1 MKLSVVAISL
11 LLAAV
16 SGSPLP
22 TTSLSSG
29 KYIVKLRG
37 RSSQQ
42 SIKSF
47 MQDFNRRTVPE
58 SSSDATNSIR
68 HNFDPAFLNAF
79 SGSFTSEFL
88 AELRRRYG
96 SQIEYIEPDG
106 LAHAF
111 ADEPTGDFGTQ
122 PNAPWGL
129 ARISERKNS
138 GKKSYDYPNQA
149 GQGVEVWIVDTGIQ
163 PNHTAFEGRA
173 KMAFSTVKTEEEVD
187 MNGHGTHVAGTIA
200 SGLYG
205 VAKKATIFGV
215 KVLNRYGSGQWS
227 DVVAGI
233 EYVAKNAKKNKSV
246 LNMSLGG
253 GKTQSVDDAVKA
265 AKAAGVAV
273 IVAAGN
279 NNGDACS
286 LSPAG
291 APDAFAV
298 GASDIADA
306 KASFSNWGK
315 CVKVFAPG
323 KDVLSSWIGQ
333 DAKATN
339 TISGTSMASPH
350 VAGVAALYIS
360 MNNYDSVDAVYN
372 DLAGFS
378 TSGVIK
384 GLDATTVNKFVFN
397 NRVKA
402 AEEPEQPAQPPV
414 QPPVQPVQPAG
425 F

>member
-1 MKLSVVAISL
+1 MKFSILALSCLI
-11 LLAAV
+11 AATT
-16 SGSPLP
+16 GSPLP
-22 TTSLSSG
+22 DTSLSSG

-37 RSSQQ
+37 RTSQQ
-42 SIKSF
+42 GVKSF

-58 SSSDATNSIR
+58 NGSSDESNKIS
-68 HNFDPAFLNAF
+68 HNFDPSFLNAF
-79 SGSFTSEFL
+79 SGSFTAEFL
-88 AELRRRYG
+88 AALRTRFGR
-96 SQIEYIEPDG
+96 QIEYIERDG
-106 LAHAF
+106 IAHAF
-111 ADEPTGDFGTQ
+111 DDPTPDFGSQ

-138 GKKSYDYPNQA
+138 GKKNYDYPNQA
-149 GQGVEVWIVDTGIQ
+149 GKGVEVWIVDTGIQ
-163 PNHTAFEGRA
+163 PNHTDFGGRA
-173 KMAFSTVKTEEEVD
+173 KMAFSTVKGEEEVD

-200 SGLYG
+200 GDSYG
-205 VAKKATIFGV
+205 VAKQASIFGV

-233 EYVAKNAKKNKSV
+233 EYVAKNGRKNKSV

-265 AKAAGVAV
+265 AKAAGVTV

-298 GASDIADA
+298 GASDVSDN

-323 KDVLSSWIGQ
+323 VNVLSSWIGR
-333 DAKATN
+333 DAKGTN

-350 VAGVAALYIS
+350 VAGVAALYHS
-360 MNNYDSVDAVYN
+360 LFDYTTVDAVYA
-372 DLAGFS
+372 DLVTFS
-378 TSGVIK
+378 TGGVIK

-397 NRVKA
+397 SRVKA
-402 AEEPEQPAQPPV
+402 QDDDTPAQPPV
-414 QPPVQPVQPAG
+414 QPPTQPTL
-425 F
+425 